1 MGAKHMKVFSYLK
14 PYRLTMAVALLLML
28 VELSVELTQ
37 PVLIAHVIDNGIVKK
52 DLTAVWHWGAIMV
65 GISFCG
71 FVAGVTNSFF
81 ASHTGQSFGFDVR
94 VNVFK
99 KIQTF
104 SFANFNQFPTSSL
117 VTRMTND
124 ITQVQNIVFM
134 SLRIMLR
141 APLLVVGGTIMALLV
156 NFRLALFLAI
166 VIPFLVCFLIW
177 AMNRGGRLFRW
188 VQEQLDQVNGT
199 MRENLTAVRL
209 IKALLRGPFEF
220 TRFSKASGDLKDRTV
235 SALRLMETT
244 MPILLLVMNMSLI
257 GIIWFG
263 NIQLHNGGTQ
273 VGDVVAIVNYAT
285 RITAAFTP
293 LSFIIMAVARGR
305 ASAARLSKVLN
316 EPVDLTDDAAKNQQ
330 VFHEIQGEIQFEQ
343 VSFQYPDSQI
353 EVLKDI
359 SLKIEAGQTVAVIGA
374 TGSGKTSLFQLIPRL
389 YDVTKGALT
398 LDGRDVRSF
407 SFDDLRKQIGYVP
420 QEALLFSGTVQD
432 NIEWGKEAASLE
444 EVIDAAKHA
453 QIHDTILNFPN
464 QYQTVLGQ
472 KGINLSGGQK
482 QRLSIARALVRKPKI
497 LLLDDSTSAL
507 DLKTEA
513 QLLNAI
519 KENYTCSTVIITQK
533 ISTAKSADLIFLL
546 DEGELI
552 GIGSHNE
559 LLKTS
564 PLYQAIVQS
573 QLGKEEVNC

>member
-1 MGAKHMKVFSYLK
+1 
-14 PYRLTMAVALLLML
+14 
-28 VELSVELTQ
+28 
-37 PVLIAHVIDNGIVKK
+37 DNGIIKK
-52 DLTAVWHWGAIMV
+52 DLSAVWHWGAIMV

-71 FVAGVTNSFF
+71 FVAGVTNSYF
-81 ASHTGQSFGFDVR
+81 ASHTGQSFGFDLR
-94 VNVFK
+94 VNLFK

-124 ITQVQNIVFM
+124 ITQVQNTVFM

-141 APLLVVGGTIMALLV
+141 APLLVIGGTIMALVV

-177 AMNRGGRLFRW
+177 AMRRGGRLFRW
-188 VQEQLDQVNGT
+188 VQEQLDQVNST

-220 TRFSKASGDLKDRTV
+220 TRFSRASGDLKDRTV

-244 MPILLLVMNMSLI
+244 MPILLVVMNMSLI

-293 LSFIIMAVARGR
+293 LSFIIMAVSRGR

-316 EPVDLTDDAAKNQQ
+316 EPVDLTD
-330 VFHEIQGEIQFEQ
+330 HEASNKEFQIEGSLKFDQ
-343 VSFQYPDSQI
+343 VSFKYPESET
-353 EVLKDI
+353 EVLSDI
-359 SLKIEAGQTVAVIGA
+359 SFEIEAAQTVAIIGA
-374 TGSGKTSLFQLIPRL
+374 TGSGKSSLFQLIPRL
-389 YDVTKGALT
+389 YDVTKGALYV
-398 LDGRDVRSF
+398 DGEDVRSF
-407 SFDDLRKQIGYVP
+407 PFDSLRKQIGYVP
-420 QEALLFSGTVQD
+420 QEALLFSGSVQE
-432 NIEWGKEAASLE
+432 NIEWGKERASFE
-444 EVIDAAKHA
+444 EVTAAAKHA
-453 QIHDTILNFPN
+453 QIHETILGLPN

-482 QRLSIARALVRKPKI
+482 QRLSIARALVRHPKI

-513 QLLNAI
+513 QLLKAI
-519 KENYTCSTVIITQK
+519 KENYTCTTVIITQK
-533 ISTAKSADLIFLL
+533 VSTAKSADHILLL

-552 GIGSHNE
+552 CKGTHTE

-564 PLYQAIVQS
+564 RLYQAIVES
-573 QLGKEEVNC
+573 QLGKEEAQC